1 MISLKIADIRFAS
14 QYINRPSPLMEQSY
28 GTQKTYLHIMAADR
42 KITPQKAVRALI
54 AGRLLTSFGEGL
66 AGFAVT
72 VIAIQ
77 NLGGIDSGVA
87 VAIAFATGALI
98 GNIVGSLA
106 DFYAPPR
113 IITLSAFTA
122 TATSLTLTIS
132 SLTDTLTLPIV
143 VIISFIITTC
153 SSALS
158 RADTTAF
165 VHMLTPEDLPQTFGF
180 IAARTQVAAAIAGI
194 FAGITLNAWQSL
206 PFIIST
212 TSWIILIGF
221 TIVFGRAYI
230 AANCRPQEVPDFG
243 FFTLFAGFAF
253 AIKTRPIA
261 AVIIISATAN
271 LFLEGAGTI
280 IEIDLIAS
288 GVSVVLVG
296 MLGTF
301 TSLAALVGS
310 LFSGTISARFTPRLL
325 FIMVFMLLSSA
336 MLFCALSQNYWII
349 VTSLSCAVILI
360 PSLGVS
366 TAVALA
372 QLAPDTMQARVSGA
386 SAIVSIITS
395 AISPGLY
402 GFSYA
407 RFSRFVTLFATACA
421 LGTLAVI
428 ARYTIPQKLH
438 QQNP

>member
-1 MISLKIADIRFAS
+1 
-14 QYINRPSPLMEQSY
+14 
-28 GTQKTYLHIMAADR
+28 MAADR

-77 NLGGIDSGVA
+77 NLGGINSGVA

-106 DFYAPPR
+106 DFYPPPR

-122 TATSLTLTIS
+122 TAISLTLTIS
-132 SLTDTLTLPIV
+132 SLTNTLTLPIV

-165 VHMLTPEDLPQTFGF
+165 VHMLNPEDLPQTFGF
-180 IAARTQVAAAIAGI
+180 IAARTQVDAAIAGI

-243 FFTLFAGFAF
+243 FFTLFAGFSF

-271 LFLEGAGTI
+271 LFLEGAGAI

-288 GVSVVLVG
+288 GVSIVLVG

-336 MLFCALSQNYWII
+336 MLFCAFSQNYWIT

-421 LGTLAVI
+421 LGALAVI

-438 QQNP
+438 QQNL